1 MISKELGFIDWTKP
15 AVEIERLIRGLNPWP
30 SAYTHLNGK
39 TFKVWSAK
47 VIDGSDDYEPGCIY
61 HIGKMICMYR
71 QERSIIFSRG
81 TAPGQE
87 AHGYRFIFERL
98 SCGRGLIFHVI
109 VIHYK

>member
-1 MISKELGFIDWTKP
+1 MCGDHEDDRGWHCRVYSSNSEEATHTSMISKELGFIDWTKP

-71 QERSIIFSRG
+71 QEK
-81 TAPGQE
+81 E
-87 AHGYRFIFERL
+87 
-98 SCGRGLIFHVI
+98 
-109 VIHYK
+109 HYL

>member
-1 MISKELGFIDWTKP
+1 MALQSILLKQRGGHTYINDQQGAWLYRLDKP

-61 HIGKMICMYR
+61 HIGK
-71 QERSIIFSRG
+71 
-81 TAPGQE
+81 
-87 AHGYRFIFERL
+87 
-98 SCGRGLIFHVI
+98 
-109 VIHYK
+109 

>member
-71 QERSIIFSRG
+71 QEK
-81 TAPGQE
+81 E
-87 AHGYRFIFERL
+87 
-98 SCGRGLIFHVI
+98 
-109 VIHYK
+109 HYL